1 MFPHYREFIYVVE
14 FSSGVVKVGKTV
26 SQIEGRIRAH
36 QRDAERF
43 NLTLKHWFT
52 EVNRGRACELRLIQA
67 AHDLGGEVTRGIEYF
82 RNVDYD
88 DVISAAERIALEEL
102 ALTEA

>member
-1 MFPHYREFIYVVE
+1 MFPHYREYIYVVE

-43 NLTLKHWFT
+43 NLTIEYWYA
-52 EVNRGRACELRLIQA
+52 EVNHGRACELQLIQA

-82 RNVDYD
+82 RNVEFDA
-88 DVISAAERIALEEL
+88 VIRAAERIADEEL
-102 ALTEA
+102 VLLDT